1 MSKFLKQN
9 AVQVIEGHTVTTSR
23 IVSEYF
29 GKKHSD
35 VVRAID
41 SIVAN
46 FPEGQASR
54 NFAQWSEDVEIG
66 SGAKRRVNGY
76 VMDRKGFC
84 LLAMGFTGKEAL
96 KFKIAFY
103 DEFERMENE
112 LRNKTAVVTS
122 NDGKLNEVER
132 YEIQKAISKRA
143 KDCSVHYQTI
153 YHALYDRFRVASYKD
168 LRRDQL
174 SAALTFIEVVPLTPQ
189 IEAPKPEIP
198 EGFYLV
204 DRNTML
210 AMHSIVYLMWL
221 NKPEF
226 DQIGCA
232 MRCLGSNITGRFRGF
247 TLETQ
252 GPRKVVERALEK
264 FGFDCRNPSGETLSI
279 PL

>member
-1 MSKFLKQN
+1 MSELLKQN

-41 SIVAN
+41 TIIAN
-46 FPEGQASR
+46 FPEGQPSR

-103 DEFERMENE
+103 DEFERMENA
-112 LRNKTAVVTS
+112 LRNQAVIANS
-122 NDGKLNEVER
+122 DGGKLNEVER
-132 YEIQKAISKRA
+132 YEVQKAISKRA

-153 YHALYDRFRVASYKD
+153 YHALYDHFRIASYKD

-189 IEAPKPEIP
+189 LEAQKPDVP
-198 EGFYLV
+198 DGYYLV
-204 DRNTML
+204 DRNTLL
-210 AMHSIVYLMWL
+210 AMQSIVFLMWL
-221 NKPEF
+221 NKPHF
-226 DQIGCA
+226 DHIGYA
-232 MRCLGSNITGRFRGF
+232 MQCIGSNLAGKFIGF
-247 TLETQ
+247 ALETQ
-252 GPRKVVERALEK
+252 EPRKVVERTLEK
-264 FGFDCRNPSGETLSI
+264 LGFDCRSPSKEVLRI